1 MARTFTVNATVG
13 FLRTSKPRL
22 FLPPGGRDLEI
33 TWRQTRTARVV
44 VTVESAA
51 GEVVRTLARRSYGA
65 EAPVLGW
72 NGLGRDGK
80 RVRGGRY
87 LVRVVAR
94 NALGTAELVAQ
105 LAVQRIAGPRPA
117 GPSG

>member
-1 MARTFTVNATVG
+1 MARTFTVNATIG
-13 FLRTSKPRL
+13 FLRTSKARL

-33 TWRQTRTARVV
+33 TWRQARTARVV

-51 GEVVRTLARRSYGA
+51 GEVVRTLARRSYAA
-65 EAPVLGW
+65 ETPVLLW

-94 NALGTAELVAQ
+94 NELGTAELVARF
-105 LAVQRIAGPRPA
+105 AVQRIAGPGAARS
-117 GPSG
+117 SG